1 MASSTEKPH
10 ISGAEEKQTVKARLL
25 SSQML
30 LVDALYHLSPLLD
43 CVISVG
49 LLSRENRYEI
59 EAERTP
65 PNKARKLLE
74 IVDAQMDE
82 SGASSFME
90 CLRKCKNHYP
100 RLRTWLTSEEDHF
113 QPSGIP
119 QGPTERQLQ
128 AQFNVLCSRLGC
140 SVLPVSYDLFSRG
153 ILTQLEL
160 EKIQAILIPT
170 QQAQTL
176 LSICLKKGEK
186 ACKSFYTAL
195 KNEDE
200 QLAEELNGQQNF
212 SNRI

>member
-1 MASSTEKPH
+1 MAKFSPNLIHWRTYNSNWQETIVKSECYWSEEWLIFPH
-10 ISGAEEKQTVKARLL
+10 SLSIGAEEKQTVKARLL

-100 RLRTWLTSEEDHF
+100 RLRTWLTSEE
-113 QPSGIP
+113 GMMWLKL
-119 QGPTERQLQ
+119 R
-128 AQFNVLCSRLGC
+128 
-140 SVLPVSYDLFSRG
+140 SVLKHKCSSMM
-153 ILTQLEL
+153 
-160 EKIQAILIPT
+160 
-170 QQAQTL
+170 
-176 LSICLKKGEK
+176 
-186 ACKSFYTAL
+186 
-195 KNEDE
+195 
-200 QLAEELNGQQNF
+200 
-212 SNRI
+212 